1 MFKAV
6 VWILR
11 RFWFPILVFALSML
25 GRKYPWAAKA
35 HATIKKL
42 K

>member
-11 RFWFPILVFALSML
+11 RFWFPILVFALSRL
-25 GRKYPWAAKA
+25 GRRYPWAAKA
-35 HATIKKL
+35 HTNIKKL
-42 K
+42 R